1 MMNPAGSCGASPQEW
16 QYTDALGDDIRYIV
30 PIVSNPSL
38 PGVGSLLRVQ
48 KTRGKIPSVKDGS
61 GRVMCLAKWQVHDT
75 TAAELTAWEHD
86 ADFGYGFRTGH
97 GGYIAVDCDIDD
109 WDICSAVHQLLADA
123 LDINWQEVP
132 LRTHGKAPRWASIIR
147 IEGIDTL
154 PKHVLKWTDE
164 SGNKIEFLGTGQ
176 QLACAGRHPSGDN
189 YRWSC
194 PPFPAKTITQ
204 NAFREFIQSLRD
216 NFPIELE
223 KNSPDPVRVKGKT
236 FISIDRMAD
245 WLRDTG
251 RVIGTGPE
259 GQLFIDCPWEDAHTM
274 SGGPG
279 ETCYFPIGS
288 NGYLGGG
295 FKCLHAHCADKTTA
309 DFFEWARSQ
318 GFEQTAA
325 DDYPDETESAKASE
339 PLKQTGKDAPARGGL
354 PELIDIV
361 ESDQNLRG
369 IRLNDFCNMIEFTAP
384 VPWNPLNPAELP
396 ADGRYFIRDTDYA
409 QFRLY
414 IETTY
419 GMRFRVAD
427 YTDAFNILAQKQHYH
442 PIKDFIRGL
451 PVWDNVPRVDTLLHD
466 YLGAD
471 DNIYTREVMRKTL
484 CAAILR
490 IYRPGVKF
498 DTMPVLNGPQG
509 IGKSTLL
516 ARLGGEWFNDNVSL
530 LGTRDKSA
538 AEGLQMSWLVE
549 LSEVDGGLRRSDL
562 ESVKAFLSRTI
573 DVYRPAYGRTVE
585 KHPRQC
591 VFFGTANS
599 ENGYLSDL
607 TGNRRFLN
615 VICKKD
621 SEKHPWDLTDDDI
634 RQIWAEVKFRVSH
647 HESLILS
654 AEAQKIAE
662 REQDQALE
670 TDEREGIIMRFCNLT
685 LPGGWQNWD
694 TNRRTAWLNNPIVK
708 GVEIRHYVCI
718 LEIWCE
724 CLGQSHVSLKKSDS
738 IKIGAAL
745 LKHGWKKAGVKPCGP
760 YAMQRVYVNPHV
772 V

>member
-48 KTRGKIPSVKDGS
+48 KTRGKIPSVKDSG

-75 TAAELTAWEHD
+75 TPAELAAWEHD
-86 ADFGYGFRTGH
+86 PDYGYGFRTGH

-109 WDICSAVHQLLADA
+109 WDICSAVRQLLADA

-176 QLACAGRHPSGDN
+176 QLACVGRHPSGDN
-189 YRWSC
+189 YHWSC
-194 PPFPAKTITQ
+194 APFPAKTITQ
-204 NAFREFIQSLRD
+204 NAFKGFIQSLRD

-259 GQLFIDCPWEDAHTM
+259 GQLYIDCPWEDAHTM

-427 YTDAFNILAQKQHYH
+427 YTDAFNILAQRQHYH

-451 PVWDNVPRVDTLLHD
+451 PVWDNTPRVDTLLHD

-615 VICKKD
+615 VRCKKD

-670 TDEREGIIMRFCNLT
+670 TDEREGIIMRFCDLT

-694 TNRRTAWLNNPIVK
+694 ISRRAAWLNNPIVK

-724 CLGQSHVSLKKSDS
+724 CLGQSQVSLKKSDS
-738 IKIGAAL
+738 IKIGATL

-760 YAMQRVYVNPHV
+760 YAMQRVYANPHV

>member
-38 PGVGSLLRVQ
+38 PGIGSLLRVQ

-61 GRVMCLAKWQVHDT
+61 GRVMCLSKWQVHDT
-75 TAAELTAWEHD
+75 TPAELTAWEHD

-123 LDINWQEVP
+123 LDVNWQEVP

-176 QLACAGRHPSGDN
+176 QLACAGRHPSGDQ

-318 GFEQTAA
+318 GFEQTTP
-325 DDYPDETESAKASE
+325 DEYPDETESAKASE

-361 ESDQNLRG
+361 GSDQNLRG

-414 IETTY
+414 IETAY

-427 YTDAFNILAQKQHYH
+427 YTDAFNILAQRQHYH
-442 PIKDFIRGL
+442 PIRDFIKGL

-615 VICKKD
+615 VRCKKE

-670 TDEREGIIMRFCNLT
+670 TDEREGIIMRFCDLT

-694 TNRRTAWLNNPIVK
+694 INRRAAWLNNPIVK

-760 YAMQRVYVNPHV
+760 YAMQRVYANPHV

>member
-30 PIVSNPSL
+30 PIVSNPGL
-38 PGVGSLLRVQ
+38 PGIGSLLRVQ
-48 KTRGKIPSVKDGS
+48 KTRGKIPSVKDSG
-61 GRVMCLAKWQVHDT
+61 GRVMCLSKWQVHDT
-75 TAAELTAWEHD
+75 TPAELTAWEHD
-86 ADFGYGFRTGH
+86 PDYGYGFRTGH

-109 WDICSAVHQLLADA
+109 WDICSAVRQLLADA
-123 LDINWQEVP
+123 LDVNWQEVP

-154 PKHVLKWTDE
+154 PKHVLKWTDD

-204 NAFREFIQSLRD
+204 NAFREFIQALRD

-259 GQLFIDCPWEDAHTM
+259 GQLFIECPWCDAHTM

-325 DDYPDETESAKASE
+325 DDYPDETESERESE
-339 PLKQTGKDAPARGGL
+339 PLKQSGTSPARGGL

-361 ESDQNLRG
+361 ETDKNLRG
-369 IRLNDFCNMIEFTAP
+369 IRLNDFCNMIEFTSP
-384 VPWNPLNPAELP
+384 VPWNPLDPAELP

-427 YTDAFNILAQKQHYH
+427 YTDAFNILAQRQHYH

-451 PVWDNVPRVDTLLHD
+451 PVWDNTPRVDTLLHD

-615 VICKKD
+615 VRCKKD

-694 TNRRTAWLNNPIVK
+694 INRRASWLNNPIVK
-708 GVEIRHYVCI
+708 GFEIRPYVCI

-738 IKIGAAL
+738 IKIGATL
-745 LKHGWKKAGVKPCGP
+745 LKHGWKKAGVRPCGP
-760 YAMQRVYVNPHV
+760 YAMQRVYANPHV

>member
-30 PIVSNPSL
+30 PIVSNPGL
-38 PGVGSLLRVQ
+38 PGIGSLLRVQ
-48 KTRGKIPSVKDGS
+48 KTRGKIPSVKDSG
-61 GRVMCLAKWQVHDT
+61 GRVMCLSKWQVHDT

-86 ADFGYGFRTGH
+86 PDYGYGFRTGH

-123 LDINWQEVP
+123 LDVHWQEVP

-154 PKHVLKWTDE
+154 PKHVLKWTDD

-189 YRWSC
+189 YHWSC

-204 NAFREFIQSLRD
+204 NAFKEFIQSLRD

-223 KNSPDPVRVKGKT
+223 KNTADPVRVKGKT

-279 ETCYFPIGS
+279 EACYFPIGS

-361 ESDQNLRG
+361 ESDKSLKG
-369 IRLNDFCNMIEFTAP
+369 IRLNDFCNMIEFTSP

-427 YTDAFNILAQKQHYH
+427 YTDAFNILAQRQHYH

-451 PVWDNVPRVDTLLHD
+451 PVWDNTPRVDTLLHD

-615 VICKKD
+615 VRCKKD

-670 TDEREGIIMRFCNLT
+670 TDEREGIIMRFCDLT

-694 TNRRTAWLNNPIVK
+694 INRRTSWLNNPIVK

-738 IKIGAAL
+738 IKIGATL
-745 LKHGWKKAGVKPCGP
+745 LKHGWKKAGVRPCGP
-760 YAMQRVYVNPHV
+760 YAMQRVYANPHV

>member
-30 PIVSNPSL
+30 PIVSNPGL
-38 PGVGSLLRVQ
+38 PGIGSLLRVQ
-48 KTRGKIPSVKDGS
+48 KTRGKIPSVKDSG
-61 GRVMCLAKWQVHDT
+61 GRVMCLSKWQVHDT
-75 TAAELTAWEHD
+75 TPAELTAWEHD
-86 ADFGYGFRTGH
+86 PDYGFGFRTGH

-109 WDICSAVHQLLADA
+109 WDICSAVRQLLADA
-123 LDINWQEVP
+123 LDVNWQEVP

-154 PKHVLKWTDE
+154 PKHVLKWTDD

-176 QLACAGRHPSGDN
+176 QLACAGRHPSGDH

-204 NAFREFIQSLRD
+204 SAFKEFIQSLRD

-325 DDYPDETESAKASE
+325 DDYPDETESERESE
-339 PLKQTGKDAPARGGL
+339 PLKPAGKDTPARGGL

-361 ESDQNLRG
+361 ESDQNLKG

-451 PVWDNVPRVDTLLHD
+451 PVWDNTPRVDTLLHD

-471 DNIYTREVMRKTL
+471 DNVYTREVMRKTL

-615 VICKKD
+615 IRCKKD

-662 REQDQALE
+662 NEQNQALE

-694 TNRRTAWLNNPIVK
+694 ISRRASWLNNPIVK

-738 IKIGAAL
+738 IKIGATL

-760 YAMQRVYVNPHV
+760 YAMQRVYANPHV